1 MEVRGPGY
9 TGKWAAA
16 ECDQMFSLSLNNG
29 SKICPK
35 QMSQTEISI
44 WSTTVTNFSYK
55 TRLSTTTLSRD
66 EHW

>member
-35 QMSQTEISI
+35 QM
-44 WSTTVTNFSYK
+44 W
-55 TRLSTTTLSRD
+55 LSRIK
-66 EHW
+66 WGF